1 MSGSLGVEETLQPL
15 VESAVSLQQV
25 TKVFG
30 AGQSLVI
37 ALEGID
43 LEVPTGRFT
52 CLVGASGC
60 GKSTLLSLVAGLE
73 KPSAG
78 SVTVAGRTALMF
90 QEAALFGWLTL
101 QKNVELAIKL
111 RGGSTRQ
118 ERKSEAMELLELV
131 RLADFAHHRPH
142 EVSGGMRQR
151 AALARS
157 LAQKP
162 DVLLMDEPFGALD
175 AITRDLLHEELE
187 SIWRTQAMTVLF
199 VTHNVREAV
208 RLGDEVIVLSSRPGR
223 VVERIAVDVERPRRI
238 ESAAVA
244 SVAATISDR
253 LREEVRRHGD
263 H

>member
-1 MSGSLGVEETLQPL
+1 MGVHEPLQPL

-30 AGQSLVI
+30 AGQSLVV

-78 SVTVAGRTALMF
+78 SVAVVGRTALMF

-111 RGGSTRQ
+111 RGESNRQ
-118 ERKSEAMELLELV
+118 ERKAEAMELLELV
-131 RLADFAHHRPH
+131 RLADFAHHQPH

-187 SIWRTQAMTVLF
+187 SIWRAQAMTVLF

-223 VVERIAVDVERPRRI
+223 VVERISVDVERPRRI

-244 SVAATISDR
+244 GVAATIADR